1 MYNYIIRSLYIRKII
16 QKSSKR
22 YDFRRWIQLQLHYQ
36 HVNNIWIWM
45 KLCSSLVIT
54 CEVKSNPIYSFLD
67 LVNVE
72 TDIII
77 EKSWESHERKT
88 FKTAHSWYLHS
99 RSLCR
104 KVKNLSNTRRIGLM
118 TVLIEKSTSYLLWLS
133 VLEPII
139 CRATLRIFERF
150 FLSQLNHLGFRL
162 IWFCVLLFGESFCI
176 ERCRGR
182 TFDRKTKM
190 NPDQTV
196 HNL

>member
-1 MYNYIIRSLYIRKII
+1 MKFVSTHTRNIINMSTIFEYEWNYVRPWLLRVRWNWILYI
-16 QKSSKR
+16 
-22 YDFRRWIQLQLHYQ
+22 HP
-36 HVNNIWIWM
+36 WIWLM
-45 KLCSSLVIT
+45 
-54 CEVKSNPIYSFLD
+54 FQ
-67 LVNVE
+67 E

-77 EKSWESHERKT
+77 EQSWESHERKT

-139 CRATLRIFERF
+139 CLATLRIFERF

-162 IWFCVLLFGESFCI
+162 IWFCVLLFGESLCI
-176 ERCRGR
+176 ERCPGR
-182 TFDRKTKM
+182 TFDRETKM